1 MHRVPPRQPLA
12 LVASAL
18 LIGTYSPALAEPT
31 PAAPSPVAMPYPN
44 TSSPDPGATQDGG
57 KIPTHKHIAGVK
69 YEDRA
74 AASAASTAAG
84 AAQVIEVQS
93 VSWGEVRDAGTV
105 YSADPMEGGQI
116 AARKTRPG
124 RPTYGDATFNSAPA
138 AAESKPTVS
147 EVPITKQMDSS
158 SPTMMSAAPAS
169 SDEPGKLEYPNAG
182 VAAKTTAT
190 FGTLA
195 GKCVK
200 GKHLDKVT
208 IVTRSGSYT
217 LHDAIVTSVT
227 PAGDGMETVTL
238 AYASRDE

>member
-44 TSSPDPGATQDGG
+44 TSSPDPGATQDG
-57 KIPTHKHIAGVK
+57 IPTHKHIAGVK

-74 AASAASTAAG
+74 AGSGGSTAASD
-84 AAQVIEVQS
+84 AQVIEVQS

-124 RPTYGDATFNSAPA
+124 LPT
-138 AAESKPTVS
+138 
-147 EVPITKQMDSS
+147 
-158 SPTMMSAAPAS
+158 
-169 SDEPGKLEYPNAG
+169 
-182 VAAKTTAT
+182 
-190 FGTLA
+190 
-195 GKCVK
+195 
-200 GKHLDKVT
+200 
-208 IVTRSGSYT
+208 
-217 LHDAIVTSVT
+217 
-227 PAGDGMETVTL
+227 
-238 AYASRDE
+238 